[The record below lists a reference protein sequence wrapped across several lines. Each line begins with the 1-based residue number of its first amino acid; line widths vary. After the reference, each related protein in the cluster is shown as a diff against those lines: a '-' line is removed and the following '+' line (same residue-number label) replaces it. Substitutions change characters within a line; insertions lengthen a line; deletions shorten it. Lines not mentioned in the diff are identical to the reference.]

1 MTLPRLDL
9 RIPSGAA
16 PSWDDIM
23 EGRPASLH
31 LERRADELVL
41 SRVDAPA
48 TGLRLRADGATHV
61 LAIPAFASFDE
72 ISIAGSLAAQIA
84 TLGGGVIEVAG
95 REVPAALFPELFE
108 ADLAVAF
115 ARTCLERFLAL
126 LDGPPVDAGVI
137 EVEGVRRPLYL
148 GPRTAARL
156 VAVARDGDVYERIV
170 AAVEALQQLAAP
182 TVFARPFSVHT
193 PDGVT
198 AIYAMWEPRAETLLP
213 PCDYLLIRDSATA
226 KIRVPQARI
235 AEAVRL
241 PGDDALRGVPLD
253 ERHWLLGAQDE
264 ATVARLLAHASSVG
278 VRLTLNDPRS

>member
-1 MTLPRLDL
+1 MTLSRLEL

-108 ADLAVAF
+108 DDLAVAF

-126 LDGPPVDAGVI
+126 LDGPPADVI

-148 GPRTAARL
+148 GPRTAGRL
-156 VAVARDGDVYERIV
+156 VAVAQEGDVYERIV

-182 TVFARPFSVHT
+182 TVFARPFPVRT

-213 PCDYLLIRDSATA
+213 PCDYLLIRESATS

-253 ERHWLLGAQDE
+253 ERHWLLGAHDE